1 MGKTL
6 NDYLINEVIS
16 SLGPREF
23 PGSVLYGSTSESI
36 PNNEKCVTEPHRH
49 HYYMDKNSKLGH
61 TDRVAADGGHMH
73 LIIDGK
79 IISGNHY
86 HTLEEPQGSC
96 QSFNEIE
103 DQTGI
108 TMPVFQ
114 VDLSKQK

>member
-1 MGKTL
+1 MSKTL
-6 NDYLINEVIS
+6 KTYLVNEVVN

-23 PGSVLYGSTSESI
+23 PGSVVFGSTSDAV
-36 PNNEKCVTEPHRH
+36 PNNEKCQVDSHRH
-49 HYYMDKNSKLGH
+49 HYYMDKFSNLGH
-61 TDRVAADGGHMH
+61 TDKAGVDGHMH

-79 IISGNHY
+79 IISGSHY

-108 TMPVFQ
+108 VMPVFQ
-114 VDLSKQK
+114 TELSKQK

>member
-6 NDYLINEVIS
+6 KQYLVNEVME

-36 PNNEKCVTEPHRH
+36 PNKAQFQVPPHRH
-49 HYYMDKNSKLGH
+49 HYYMDKNSSLGH
-61 TDRVAADGGHMH
+61 TDKAGIDGHMH

-79 IISGNHY
+79 IIAGDHY
-86 HTLEEPQGSC
+86 HTLEDAQGSC

-108 TMPVFQ
+108 VMPVFQ
-114 VDLSKQK
+114 TELSKDK